1 MQTILTITDWV
12 LFALLGFATAY
23 LFIFALAS
31 MRRRRDRFPAARIEH
46 RMAVLIPAYRED
58 RVIDQSV
65 EAILAQQYP
74 RERYE
79 AVVIADHCAGTART
93 TADPPAGSR
102 IRKQFESQSAQLCRR
117 TARRCG

>member
-74 RERYE
+74 REIGR
-79 AVVIADHCAGTART
+79 AHV
-93 TADPPAGSR
+93 
-102 IRKQFESQSAQLCRR
+102 
-117 TARRCG
+117 

>member
-46 RMAVLIPAYRED
+46 
-58 RVIDQSV
+58 
-65 EAILAQQYP
+65 
-74 RERYE
+74 
-79 AVVIADHCAGTART
+79 
-93 TADPPAGSR
+93 SR
-102 IRKQFESQSAQLCRR
+102 NNTRANGMKRS
-117 TARRCG
+117 

>member
-31 MRRRRDRFPAARIEH
+31 MRRRRDRFPAAKIEH

-58 RVIDQSV
+58 RRNRPVGGGDTRATIP
-65 EAILAQQYP
+65 AQT
-74 RERYE
+74 
-79 AVVIADHCAGTART
+79 V
-93 TADPPAGSR
+93 
-102 IRKQFESQSAQLCRR
+102 
-117 TARRCG
+117 

>member
-79 AVVIADHCAGTART
+79 AVVIADHCA
-93 TADPPAGSR
+93 PATLKKINKSGE
-102 IRKQFESQSAQLCRR
+102 IHE
-117 TARRCG
+117 

>member
-46 RMAVLIPAYRED
+46 RMAVLIPAYR
-58 RVIDQSV
+58 R
-65 EAILAQQYP
+65 P
-74 RERYE
+74 RNRPVGGGDTR
-79 AVVIADHCAGTART
+79 ATIPART
-93 TADPPAGSR
+93 V
-102 IRKQFESQSAQLCRR
+102 
-117 TARRCG
+117 

>member
-46 RMAVLIPAYRED
+46 RMAEIGRAHV
-58 RVIDQSV
+58 
-65 EAILAQQYP
+65 
-74 RERYE
+74 
-79 AVVIADHCAGTART
+79 
-93 TADPPAGSR
+93 
-102 IRKQFESQSAQLCRR
+102 
-117 TARRCG
+117 